1 MKKRIFAGITAS
13 ILALSCAAQVPAILS
28 ASAAGNYEMQLN
40 IKLNG
45 EKKAI
50 SPYIYGVNEAG
61 NSTSLKKVTTHSL
74 RQGGNRFTGYNWE
87 NNYSNAGRDWNDSS
101 DTNMGDV
108 TDGPAYQARRLSKE
122 AAENNVD
129 YKMAT
134 LQMAGYVSADKD
146 YWRHG
151 IGLYVCHQII
161 TAHSGKIW
169 LKSKEGEGT
178 QVFFSLPE
186 EVS

>member
-1 MKKRIFAGITAS
+1 MYATTEKRRIEMKKRIFAGITAS

-87 NNYSNAGRDWNDSS
+87 NNNNKENCNNSNYYHFNF
-101 DTNMGDV
+101 
-108 TDGPAYQARRLSKE
+108 K
-122 AAENNVD
+122 
-129 YKMAT
+129 
-134 LQMAGYVSADKD
+134 
-146 YWRHG
+146 
-151 IGLYVCHQII
+151 
-161 TAHSGKIW
+161 
-169 LKSKEGEGT
+169 
-178 QVFFSLPE
+178 
-186 EVS
+186 

>member
-61 NSTSLKKVTTHSL
+61 NSTSD
-74 RQGGNRFTGYNWE
+74 
-87 NNYSNAGRDWNDSS
+87 NAF
-101 DTNMGDV
+101 
-108 TDGPAYQARRLSKE
+108 AAARRQSF
-122 AAENNVD
+122 
-129 YKMAT
+129 YW
-134 LQMAGYVSADKD
+134 LQ
-146 YWRHG
+146 
-151 IGLYVCHQII
+151 L
-161 TAHSGKIW
+161 GK
-169 LKSKEGEGT
+169 
-178 QVFFSLPE
+178 
-186 EVS
+186 

>member
-87 NNYSNAGRDWNDSS
+87 NNYSNAGQ
-101 DTNMGDV
+101 
-108 TDGPAYQARRLSKE
+108 DGTIVL
-122 AAENNVD
+122 
-129 YKMAT
+129 
-134 LQMAGYVSADKD
+134 
-146 YWRHG
+146 
-151 IGLYVCHQII
+151 
-161 TAHSGKIW
+161 
-169 LKSKEGEGT
+169 T
-178 QVFFSLPE
+178 QTWE
-186 EVS
+186 M

>member
-74 RQGGNRFTGYNWE
+74 G
-87 NNYSNAGRDWNDSS
+87 
-101 DTNMGDV
+101 
-108 TDGPAYQARRLSKE
+108 K
-122 AAENNVD
+122 AAIVLL
-129 YKMAT
+129 AT
-134 LQMAGYVSADKD
+134 
-146 YWRHG
+146 
-151 IGLYVCHQII
+151 
-161 TAHSGKIW
+161 TGKIIIPMPVRT
-169 LKSKEGEGT
+169 GT
-178 QVFFSLPE
+178 IVLTQTWE
-186 EVS
+186 M

>member
-13 ILALSCAAQVPAILS
+13 ILALSCAVQVPAILS

-134 LQMAGYVSADKD
+134 LQMAGYASADKN
-146 YWRHG
+146 G
-151 IGLYVCHQII
+151 TV
-161 TAHSGKIW
+161 AASGSSTV
-169 LKSKEGEGT
+169 L
-178 QVFFSLPE
+178 SLE
-186 EVS
+186 

>member
-87 NNYSNAGRDWNDSS
+87 NNYSNICIEDIKIIIVCEHNYNLNIF
-101 DTNMGDV
+101 DTN
-108 TDGPAYQARRLSKE
+108 
-122 AAENNVD
+122 
-129 YKMAT
+129 
-134 LQMAGYVSADKD
+134 
-146 YWRHG
+146 
-151 IGLYVCHQII
+151 I
-161 TAHSGKIW
+161 
-169 LKSKEGEGT
+169 
-178 QVFFSLPE
+178 
-186 EVS
+186 

>member
-61 NSTSLKKVTTHSL
+61 NSTSLKKSD
-74 RQGGNRFTGYNWE
+74 NAFAA
-87 NNYSNAGRDWNDSS
+87 AGRQSFYW
-101 DTNMGDV
+101 
-108 TDGPAYQARRLSKE
+108 
-122 AAENNVD
+122 
-129 YKMAT
+129 
-134 LQMAGYVSADKD
+134 LQ
-146 YWRHG
+146 
-151 IGLYVCHQII
+151 L
-161 TAHSGKIW
+161 GK
-169 LKSKEGEGT
+169 
-178 QVFFSLPE
+178 
-186 EVS
+186 